1 MVSRARFAGFGGC
14 LGSIEK
20 GSSFGVRFSGRS
32 RTYVLFGLLVFRL
45 QKVLVVQ
52 VLERQGCS
60 RVSTVK
66 GSWVFDCPGLRQGVE
81 DLRFCWFSGVSKID
95 GFWCASGFRRNTDE
109 EEEQ

>member
-60 RVSTVK
+60 
-66 GSWVFDCPGLRQGVE
+66 
-81 DLRFCWFSGVSKID
+81 
-95 GFWCASGFRRNTDE
+95 GFRQLRVLGSSIVRVCDKV
-109 EEEQ
+109 